1 MIKLKIERD
10 RQNRILG
17 FSVEGH
23 AGFAPHGQDIVCA
36 AVSALTL
43 TAVLSLKKLLNL
55 KLDFKNSDG
64 LLVCRLPEMDN
75 DVRSKAEIIVNTMLI
90 GIRETK
96 KNYPEYI
103 EVVD

>member
-10 RQNRILG
+10 KQNRILG

-36 AVSALTL
+36 AVSALAL

-103 EVVD
+103 EIVD